1 MCSPNEG
8 PEGEAEMKSKIRKL
22 ASKEAWLSLRD
33 DVDRR
38 MKDATFRKSFAERRL
53 VGEIALLVR
62 KMRGTAGLTQTEL
75 AKRAGMP
82 QSAIARL
89 ESGKSKTVPSLSTI
103 ARLSTAAG
111 IQLSLASKSR
121 NIEPVCLSG

>member
-1 MCSPNEG
+1 M
-8 PEGEAEMKSKIRKL
+8 IRKL
-22 ASKEAWLSLRD
+22 GTKEGWLSLRD

-38 MKDATFRKSFAERRL
+38 RKDATFRKAFAERRL
-53 VGEIALLVR
+53 VGEIAILVR
-62 KMRGTAGLTQTEL
+62 KMRETAGLTQTEL

-89 ESGKSKTVPSLSTI
+89 ESAKSKTVPSLSTI

-111 IQLSLASKSR
+111 IQLRLASKSR